1 MNPDRVY
8 SVYEFIT
15 RHFLACC
22 SKHAVLAETGIDS
35 LIHSYIELEVYIGNE
50 GFTAK
55 GTIVKEKNYLEI
67 YVYEK
72 QGENCLPHFS
82 LHEYVPV
89 LSCFVDEGITTVFFY
104 QFSLYRLGSSA
115 SF

>member
-1 MNPDRVY
+1 M
-8 SVYEFIT
+8 
-15 RHFLACC
+15 
-22 SKHAVLAETGIDS
+22 
-35 LIHSYIELEVYIGNE
+35 EVYIGNE

-72 QGENCLPHFS
+72 QGENFLPHFS